1 MSEVSPR
8 ESAAPPSSPLE
19 APGGIAHHGASA
31 TGTTGGGSTTTAPA
45 TTFRDRW
52 ADYKILVKPRITRM
66 VVITTAIGF
75 ALAVQQGHTWTWL
88 MLVGTLAGTALS
100 CMAAS
105 VFNQAYEHRTDA
117 LMPRTANR
125 PLAAGRLPMG
135 EALALGGAFML
146 AGQAALCMF
155 GTPLASAVAAFTIF
169 SYALIYTPMKRV
181 SPSSLYVGAIP
192 GALPPVIGWAAVTGN
207 LWPTEAAL
215 AWAVFAIMAIW
226 QVPHFLAIGMLYR
239 DDYAA
244 ADLAMHAV
252 RDPSGRS
259 SFRNAI
265 LWSALLLVAGLVPTL
280 LGHAGYIAFAVAL
293 LGGLGFLALSIRW
306 AIQQTRNSARQF
318 FFASLIYLPVV
329 LLALVVDA
337 T

>member
-1 MSEVSPR
+1 MTDASPP
-8 ESAAPPSSPLE
+8 ESAAPLPPPSPDAAGAASSVRST
-19 APGGIAHHGASA
+19 GASY
-31 TGTTGGGSTTTAPA
+31 
-45 TTFRDRW
+45 TFGERW

-75 ALAVQQGHTWTWL
+75 ALAVQQGHAWTWL

-105 VFNQAYEHRTDA
+105 VFNQAIEHRTDA

-125 PLAAGRLPMG
+125 PLAAKRLPMA

-181 SPSSLYVGAIP
+181 SPTSLYVGAVP

-207 LWPTEAAL
+207 LMLPEAAL

-226 QVPHFLAIGMLYR
+226 QVPHFLAIGVLYR
-239 DDYAA
+239 EDYAA

-259 SFRNAI
+259 SYRNAI
-265 LWSALLLVAGLVPTL
+265 LWCVLLLVTGLVPTW
-280 LGHAGYIAFAVAL
+280 LGHAGWIALGVAL
-293 LGGLGFLALSIRW
+293 LGGLVFLALAVHW
-306 AIQQTRNSARQF
+306 ALRKDRPSARRF

-329 LLALVVDA
+329 LGVLVLDA